1 MWGELS
7 TLPNLDI
14 NLFVFLFISVV
25 YATFL
30 ILYREPKYV
39 LSGVEL
45 SSLSLMC
52 NDLWSEVVPLG
63 TQGLN

>member
-30 ILYREPKYV
+30 IRYQEPKYV

-52 NDLWSEVVPLG
+52 NDLWSEVVALG
-63 TQGLN
+63 IQGLN